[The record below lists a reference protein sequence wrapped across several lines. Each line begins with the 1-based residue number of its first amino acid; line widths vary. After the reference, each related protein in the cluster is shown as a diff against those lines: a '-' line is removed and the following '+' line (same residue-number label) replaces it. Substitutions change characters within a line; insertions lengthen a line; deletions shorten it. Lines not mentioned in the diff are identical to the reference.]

1 MYSLGYHVRRDGI
14 QLLRPRDREEREMKR
29 REEIGDREKRKE
41 REERGGR
48 EEGREK
54 RGREV
59 RKVGEAGT

>member
-1 MYSLGYHVRRDGI
+1 
-14 QLLRPRDREEREMKR
+14 MKR

-59 RKVGEAGT
+59 RKVGEAGTWEERRRDVLGICIVNLGIKDI